1 MPPSSK
7 LLGPAA
13 ASVGSGPSAED
24 FRDTKLKI
32 LISAES
38 AELVGE
44 AAKEACALAPG
55 SMYLGGAALS
65 RLAVQFGEIARQM
78 ESAEAGMELVP
89 VHRGGERGNNDLY
102 RGGGGGDGIDG
113 GLIGKEFD
121 AYKEIIEAVTA
132 AQGSGG
138 RRTAGLSGE
147 EVERLA
153 RMRRVVQPAAS
164 RVVGAAVAHQALESV
179 WENAGLHAVAV

>member
-1 MPPSSK
+1 MT
-7 LLGPAA
+7 
-13 ASVGSGPSAED
+13 SAEGC
-24 FRDTKLKI
+24 RDAKLKI

-65 RLAVQFGEIARQM
+65 RLAAQFGQIAQQM
-78 ESAEAGMELVP
+78 ESSGAGKELVS
-89 VHRGGERGNNDLY
+89 VHRGGGEGGNMDGY
-102 RGGGGGDGIDG
+102 RGVGSVNDG
-113 GLIGKEFD
+113 GLVGKEFD
-121 AYKEIIEAVTA
+121 AYKEIIEATA
-132 AQGSGG
+132 VG
-138 RRTAGLSGE
+138 RRAVGWSVE
-147 EVERLA
+147 EIERLE

-179 WENAGLHAVAV
+179 WKNAGIEVAAV